1 MKALQANYPSLTL
14 QKALIP
20 EEYDA
25 GKLYDALATLI
36 TQLRRMQGNIA
47 QIVTF
52 NQVKE
57 SSGASQPTPAE
68 GGMYVWED
76 TGATTG
82 QPTHYLVYNLSGTVV
97 TFASVEVA
105 S

>member
-1 MKALQANYPSLTL
+1 MKSLQANYPVLTF

-25 GKLYDALATLI
+25 AKVYDAIATLI
-36 TQLRRMQGNIA
+36 TQLRHMQGNIA
-47 QIVTF
+47 SIVSF

-57 SSGASQPTPAE
+57 SSGASQPTPQDGE
-68 GGMYVWED
+68 MYIWED

-82 QPTHYLVYNLSGTVV
+82 QSTHYLVYNLDGTTV

-105 S
+105 P